1 MELNFERLEM
11 QKWRLSKLWSL
22 NVKNGSFFVFSADD
36 SKKVVSF
43 LAKYLSKP
51 EGFYWVLSENGMI
64 NMLLNYCSWDIEG
77 RNIKKLLSQQ
87 KTPKSLFSG
96 VDI

>member
-1 MELNFERLEM
+1 MTTL
-11 QKWRLSKLWSL
+11 KIVSL

-51 EGFYWVLSENGMI
+51 EGFY
-64 NMLLNYCSWDIEG
+64 
-77 RNIKKLLSQQ
+77 
-87 KTPKSLFSG
+87 
-96 VDI
+96 